1 MAQTSCAFPECSVQG
16 YSVDPAHVADVA
28 IDLSS
33 PAFHDMLEEL
43 KPLEPAIV
51 VGLIEKEGG
60 NFYNTAL
67 AIERGTVVARY
78 RKTYLLRGEK
88 AVFQPGE
95 AFPVFDVLGVRV
107 GINICY
113 DLNFSES
120 VQRASDAG
128 VTLLACPCSN
138 MMRRDVAEE
147 WKPRHNEIRSRQ
159 ARDHGVW
166 ILSADIT
173 GERDDYVSYGPT
185 AVIDP
190 SGTVVAQVPLSETGM
205 VMAEIEYVPERQR
218 AARYHMTDE
227 IVFYTNPMSRGRT
240 VRWMLE
246 EVGAPYRVEVLE
258 FGTTMKSPEYL
269 AINPMGKVPAIR
281 HGNAVVTESAAICAY
296 LADAFPAAQMAP
308 LPTMRAAYLPVAV
321 FRGRSAR
328 GRRDRPSAWAGH
340 RTREEAR
347 LVWR

>member
-1 MAQTSCAFPECSVQG
+1 MKVAACQLTEIRNDTNGAIASLRAQTLAAGRAGANLVCFPECFLQG
-16 YSVDPAHVADVA
+16 YSVDPAHVANTA
-28 IDLSS
+28 IDLTS

-43 KPLEPAIV
+43 APLEPVIV

-60 NFYNTAL
+60 SFYNTAL

-88 AVFQPGE
+88 SVFQPGE

-113 DLNFSES
+113 DLNFSAS

-138 MMRRDVAEE
+138 MMRHDAAEE
-147 WKPRHNEIRSRQ
+147 WKPRHNEIRARQ

-166 ILSADIT
+166 IVSADIT

-190 SGTVVAQVPLSETGM
+190 SGSVVVQVPLSEIGM
-205 VMAEIEYVPERQR
+205 VMAEIEHVPERQR
-218 AARYHMTDE
+218 AAR
-227 IVFYTNPMSRGRT
+227 
-240 VRWMLE
+240 
-246 EVGAPYRVEVLE
+246 
-258 FGTTMKSPEYL
+258 
-269 AINPMGKVPAIR
+269 
-281 HGNAVVTESAAICAY
+281 
-296 LADAFPAAQMAP
+296 
-308 LPTMRAAYLPVAV
+308 
-321 FRGRSAR
+321 
-328 GRRDRPSAWAGH
+328 
-340 RTREEAR
+340 
-347 LVWR
+347 

>member
-1 MAQTSCAFPECSVQG
+1 MKVAACQLLEIRNDVSRAMALIRAQTLAAARIGANLVCFPECFLQG
-16 YSVDPAHVADVA
+16 YSVDPAAVADVA

-43 KPLEPAIV
+43 KPLEPVIV
-51 VGLIEKEGG
+51 VGLIEQEGG
-60 NFYNTAL
+60 HFYNTAL

-95 AFPVFDVLGVRV
+95 AFPVFDVLGVKV
-107 GINICY
+107 GINICH
-113 DLNFSES
+113 DLNFPES
-120 VQRASDAG
+120 VRRASDAG

-138 MMRRDVAEE
+138 MMRRDAAEE
-147 WKPRHNEIRSRQ
+147 WKPRHNEIRTRQ

-205 VMAEIEYVPERQR
+205 VTAEIEYVPARQR
-218 AARYHMTDE
+218 AARY
-227 IVFYTNPMSRGRT
+227 Y
-240 VRWMLE
+240 
-246 EVGAPYRVEVLE
+246 
-258 FGTTMKSPEYL
+258 K
-269 AINPMGKVPAIR
+269 
-281 HGNAVVTESAAICAY
+281 
-296 LADAFPAAQMAP
+296 
-308 LPTMRAAYLPVAV
+308 
-321 FRGRSAR
+321 
-328 GRRDRPSAWAGH
+328 
-340 RTREEAR
+340 
-347 LVWR
+347 